1 MGISKQSRRIDF
13 LRIRKGRFVPN
24 PGQSMWRASTRSGLY
39 AWSGDQTAMGVVM
52 LRETCFDNSPELLFT
67 KHFSWQ
73 AFGAEI
79 TTLSS

>member
-1 MGISKQSRRIDF
+1 VG
-13 LRIRKGRFVPN
+13 
-24 PGQSMWRASTRSGLY
+24 ASTRSGLY

-67 KHFSWQ
+67 KRFHWQ